1 MIKPFKR
8 LHLLVVLSL
17 LGGGAGCSDSP
28 EGVETHPLTGVVTLN
43 GKPEPGV
50 LLTFIAEGEGGAN
63 ASAMTDDAGEFVAAT
78 SFDMGAREQEGVIAG
93 TYRVTAT
100 KFEKPDFSGKQTTP
114 KNLLPTKYAKPQ
126 SSDLTAT
133 VTAGQE
139 NRVTFELK

>member
-1 MIKPFKR
+1 MINPLRKLPF
-8 LHLLVVLSL
+8 LAAILLIS
-17 LGGGAGCSDSP
+17 GSGCSDSP

-50 LLTFIAEGEGGAN
+50 VLTFLAEGEGGTN
-63 ASAMTDDAGEFVAAT
+63 ASAITDASGEFVATTA
-78 SFDMGAREQEGVIAG
+78 FDMGARDREGAIAG

-100 KFEKPDFSGKQTTP
+100 KFEKPDFTGKQTAP
-114 KNLLPTKYAKPQ
+114 KNLLPAKYGKAQ